1 MGAISDYWV
10 SKGYSAS
17 GPSGGKKKTGLMWAT
32 NQGAATPTRAEF
44 VSGSSLPSVKA
55 PVILNKGGAGSGL
68 SGAAS
73 SVVSGAKNIVNNA
86 IDGVKKTLPWDPSQ
100 SATAQTLP
108 WDPSQGITKQ
118 TLAQDPSTVTSQG
131 ATPAAVT
138 GQYLDSNGQ
147 TDYSKLIRQG
157 MASGASA
164 DAVQAW
170 LDSRMAKIAGAGGAL
185 DQYAYDPLS
194 QAAQAYISYKRQP
207 QYDSYEDFYDQG
219 GYADAAA
226 RRQSILDAQ
235 IRQLENYYAGQRSD
249 INSGAEEQARQ
260 AYIAY
265 MQGRNSM
272 PQALAA
278 SGYTGGMADSQQ
290 LALELGYQNNQREIA
305 QARAAA
311 LNDLT
316 TALNDARLSA
326 SLEGMQAQDD
336 IMREAV
342 NAYQNWLNQQNAAAR
357 QNWLTFTDYDMQGQQ
372 AAQQNDRSL
381 SNQLALLEAQ
391 NRYNTEAAA
400 RENEEAKALAGAQ
413 LLAGIGDNEALG
425 QYYGWTPEKVA
436 AMDAYFQSQA
446 DQAAAKV
453 AADEQS
459 ALWDMAID
467 ALKEG
472 DPSLYVQLTGNT
484 GFGEYINDLNDAT
497 LAAKLRTGSGSGGGG
512 SRTGSKY
519 LSDPYGWLANQG
531 ITDETLAYN
540 ALMRQGYT
548 STAAKEVAQGY
559 VDRADGGLDLTPAG
573 TDAGTSK
580 QNMGAYRTELCNL
593 LSRGDV
599 ETAKARMNAWLPTLS
614 VSQATELEALI
625 NSLMR

>member
-1 MGAISDYWV
+1 MGFISDGWV
-10 SKGYSAS
+10 SAGHSPS
-17 GPSGGKKKTGLMWAT
+17 GSLGGKKKMGLMWST

-44 VSGSSLPSVKA
+44 VGGSTLPSVKTPVVLNKSGGGSVLSGVATSPFPTTPGSTVTSAVKA
-55 PVILNKGGAGSGL
+55 PVVLNKGGAGSGL

-73 SVVSGAKNIVNNA
+73 SIVSGAKNIVDNMA
-86 IDGVKKTLPWDPSQ
+86 
-100 SATAQTLP
+100 
-108 WDPSQGITKQ
+108 
-118 TLAQDPSTVTSQG
+118 G
-131 ATPAAVT
+131 AAGAGANQPAVT
-138 GQYLDSNGQ
+138 GQNLDANGQ

-194 QAAQAYISYKRQP
+194 QAAQAYISFKRQP

-249 INSGAEEQARQ
+249 INSDAEEQARQ

-265 MQGRNSM
+265 MQGRNTM

-290 LALELGYQNNQREIA
+290 LALELGYQNNQRAIA

-326 SLEGMQAQDD
+326 SLEGLQAQDD

-342 NAYQNWLNQQNAAAR
+342 AAYQNWQNQRDAAVN
-357 QNWLTFTDYDMQGQQ
+357 QNWLTFLDYDMQEQQ

-381 SNQLALLEAQ
+381 ANQLALLEAQ
-391 NRYNTEAAA
+391 NRYDTETAA
-400 RENEEAKALAGAQ
+400 RENEEAKLLTGAQ

-446 DQAAAKV
+446 DQAAAKA

-459 ALWDMAID
+459 VLWDMAID

-472 DPSLYVQLTGNT
+472 DPSLYVQMTGNT
-484 GFGEYINDLNDAT
+484 GFGKYINDLNNAT
-497 LAAKLRTGSGSGGGG
+497 LAAKLKTGSGP
-512 SRTGSKY
+512 SKRY
-519 LSDPYGWLANQG
+519 LSPTTPD
-531 ITDETLAYN
+531 DE
-540 ALMRQGYT
+540 
-548 STAAKEVAQGY
+548 
-559 VDRADGGLDLTPAG
+559 GLDLTPTVTRTEA
-573 TDAGTSK
+573 SP
-580 QNMGAYRTELCNL
+580 QNMLAWKQTMNRMAAEEKDIQSYMNMLWDSGQITEAQMAQLQDYWNN
-593 LSRGDV
+593 
-599 ETAKARMNAWLPTLS
+599 TALKLAGK
-614 VSQATELEALI
+614 
-625 NSLMR
+625 